1 MTETKIPTRA
11 EIPDQYKWNAEFVF
25 TTPADFDAAL
35 AELPGVLEGMAKFK
49 DHLSDGPETLLAAY
63 QKMDELVRRT
73 YKLIVYA
80 SMSNA
85 VDTTDQEA
93 SKRNN
98 QAQSMAARV
107 FASVAFFDPEL
118 LTIGK
123 ETLDQWLTKEAG
135 LTEMQH
141 YVDSLFRRQAHVR
154 SAEVEELLGLVSDPF
169 QNIFNTLNML
179 SNSDFK
185 FAPAVASDGST
196 VQVTASTFDNLMN
209 SPDREL
215 RRTAYESYTD
225 VYLGFRNALAS
236 NLATNVKSIVFQQRA
251 RHYKSCLEA
260 ALFDNNIPVEVFHNL
275 IDTYKR
281 NLPTWHRYWAI
292 RRKAL
297 GVDKLYPYDIWA
309 PLTKGSA
316 QMTYEE
322 MVGYICDGLAPLGA
336 DYVETVRRGCLEQRW
351 VDVYPNIGKWDGA
364 FSTGGPG
371 SFPFILMNFD
381 GTIMSLSTLAHELG
395 HSMHTYLTMQNQ
407 PVIYGNYSM
416 FAAEI
421 ASNQH
426 QALVRSHLLQANPER
441 DFQISVIEEAMS
453 NFHRYFFIMPT
464 LARWEL
470 EVYRHEER
478 GQGMSADEMTEL
490 MADLFAEGY
499 GSEMTYDRQRIGITW
514 ATFPHMYMNFYVFQY
529 ATGISGANAF
539 ARRIRRGDPGA
550 AEAYLG
556 FLKSGGSMY
565 PLDSL
570 RRAGLDLSTPAAV
583 EETFDIL
590 SGMVDR
596 LETLTAA

>member
-11 EIPDQYKWNAEFVF
+11 EIPDQYKWNAESVF

-251 RHYKSCLEA
+251 
-260 ALFDNNIPVEVFHNL
+260 P
-275 IDTYKR
+275 
-281 NLPTWHRYWAI
+281 
-292 RRKAL
+292 
-297 GVDKLYPYDIWA
+297 
-309 PLTKGSA
+309 PL
-316 QMTYEE
+316 Q
-322 MVGYICDGLAPLGA
+322 VL
-336 DYVETVRRGCLEQRW
+336 
-351 VDVYPNIGKWDGA
+351 
-364 FSTGGPG
+364 PG
-371 SFPFILMNFD
+371 S
-381 GTIMSLSTLAHELG
+381 
-395 HSMHTYLTMQNQ
+395 
-407 PVIYGNYSM
+407 
-416 FAAEI
+416 
-421 ASNQH
+421 
-426 QALVRSHLLQANPER
+426 
-441 DFQISVIEEAMS
+441 
-453 NFHRYFFIMPT
+453 
-464 LARWEL
+464 
-470 EVYRHEER
+470 
-478 GQGMSADEMTEL
+478 
-490 MADLFAEGY
+490 
-499 GSEMTYDRQRIGITW
+499 
-514 ATFPHMYMNFYVFQY
+514 
-529 ATGISGANAF
+529 
-539 ARRIRRGDPGA
+539 
-550 AEAYLG
+550 G
-556 FLKSGGSMY
+556 F
-565 PLDSL
+565 
-570 RRAGLDLSTPAAV
+570 V
-583 EETFDIL
+583 
-590 SGMVDR
+590 
-596 LETLTAA
+596 